1 MSRKI
6 YRCCK
11 SSLSSLLNLPLGTGD
26 PKDLQGV
33 NSILAKSKSILKVFE
48 NRSGDVGARTPA
60 GQPCSLLPYSSLVGS
75 CLDVCKVL
83 YEEGAAFFNTYL
95 LLTQYFI
102 LKGLRHQLFIIYH
115 CSSQHCPVS
124 WTHGAEELALS
135 SSCGSDSERLQHA
148 ALSRGTAAEL
158 SWPENLPW
166 SSRLPAVALFVR
178 HGWDSA
184 CSESVKA
191 AGKL

>member
-1 MSRKI
+1 M
-6 YRCCK
+6 
-11 SSLSSLLNLPLGTGD
+11 
-26 PKDLQGV
+26 
-33 NSILAKSKSILKVFE
+33 
-48 NRSGDVGARTPA
+48 
-60 GQPCSLLPYSSLVGS
+60 
-75 CLDVCKVL
+75 
-83 YEEGAAFFNTYL
+83 
-95 LLTQYFI
+95 
-102 LKGLRHQLFIIYH
+102 
-115 CSSQHCPVS
+115 
-124 WTHGAEELALS
+124 HGAEELALS